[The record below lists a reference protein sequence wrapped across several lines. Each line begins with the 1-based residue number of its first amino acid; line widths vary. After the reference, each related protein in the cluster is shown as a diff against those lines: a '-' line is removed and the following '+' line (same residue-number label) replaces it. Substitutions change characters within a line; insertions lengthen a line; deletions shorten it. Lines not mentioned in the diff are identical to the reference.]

1 MAVTFDAATTGTASS
16 ATSVSATHTASGTD
30 LAAFMHTA
38 SAAGTPQAVT
48 GSYAGTAMTE
58 HWDTTFATYYR
69 HAGYTLVNPATGA
82 QTVTAT
88 YAGTQGNL
96 RIGVATYT
104 GVDQTTPVGTPN
116 TATGSSTTPSV
127 AITSATDELVVD
139 GMAQVANANA
149 TAGANQT
156 ERWDLAGAEI
166 SVAGSDEAGA
176 ATTTMSWTLPASV
189 AWHIGGIAF
198 KPAAAAATGQPYT
211 KRTGGVPF
219 MSSNRGVW

>member
-1 MAVTFDAATTGTASS
+1 
-16 ATSVSATHTASGTD
+16 
-30 LAAFMHTA
+30 MHTA

-58 HWDTTFATYYR
+58 RWDTTFATYYR

-104 GVDQTTPVGTPN
+104 GVDQTTPFGTPN
-116 TATGSSTTPSV
+116 TAVGSGTTPSV
-127 AITSATDELVVD
+127 NIPSVANDMVVD
-139 GMAQVANANA
+139 GMAHVANANA
-149 TAGANQT
+149 TAGAGQT

-166 SVAGSDEAGA
+166 SISGSEEL
-176 ATTTMSWTLPASV
+176 ATGTSTTMSHTIGSTS
-189 AWHIGGIAF
+189 WHIGGIAF
-198 KPAAAAATGQPYT
+198 KPAAAGGATRQQTLTLLGM
-211 KRTGGVPF
+211 GI
-219 MSSNRGVW
+219 

>member
-1 MAVTFDAATTGTASS
+1 MAIAFDAATTGSASS
-16 ATSVSATHTASGTD
+16 ATSVSATHTHTGTNG
-30 LAAFMHTA
+30 AAFMHSA
-38 SAAGTPQAVT
+38 SAAATPQAVA
-48 GSYAGTAMTE
+48 GSYAGTSMTE
-58 HWDTTFATYYR
+58 HWDTTFASFYR

-88 YAGTQGNL
+88 YAGSQGQL

-156 ERWDLAGAEI
+156 ERWDLAGTEVSI
-166 SVAGSDEAGA
+166 AGSEEAGA
-176 ATTTMSWTLPASV
+176 ATTTMSWTLPASA
-189 AWHIGGIAF
+189 AWHIGGIPF
-198 KPAAAAATGQPYT
+198 KPAAA
-211 KRTGGVPF
+211 GGGARQQTLTLLG
-219 MSSNRGVW
+219 MGT